1 MTMTAV
7 PWPVRA
13 AQALLI
19 VPLGVFQGAAAT
31 VFSLTTPMAGA
42 DYVVGIWAVL
52 MSVADVVAG
61 VRLSAGARRGW
72 LRVALVLLG
81 AQIAFALVKLLV
93 YHESA
98 SFVFLGFIAATLACL
113 AAPGSR
119 RFMAERS

>member
-1 MTMTAV
+1 MTTTAV
-7 PWPVRA
+7 PWPVRV

-31 VFSLTTPMAGA
+31 FFSLTMPMAGA

-52 MSVADVVAG
+52 MSLADIVAG
-61 VRLSAGARRGW
+61 VRLSASARRW
-72 LRVALVLLG
+72 RRVSLVLLG

-93 YHESA
+93 YRESA
-98 SFVFLGFIAATLACL
+98 SFVFLAFIAATLACL

-119 RFMAERS
+119 RFFAEQR